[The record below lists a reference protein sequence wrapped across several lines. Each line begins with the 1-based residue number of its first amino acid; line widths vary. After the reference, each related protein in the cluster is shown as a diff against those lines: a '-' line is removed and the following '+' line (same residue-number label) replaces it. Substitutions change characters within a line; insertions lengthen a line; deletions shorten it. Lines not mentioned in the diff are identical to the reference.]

1 MDLALR
7 EQPQGPPQGLVL
19 VGANDSM
26 GCCSASWQPPSQEN
40 RALSPPG
47 HHFQGQA
54 ACLPHSSA
62 GVLLAFL
69 QKAPFLGS
77 VGRDKGG
84 QCGADVPNDL
94 APTLSLT
101 VAYEKSLEVSPR
113 YLKGTL

>member
-47 HHFQGQA
+47 QNARCPPPTHRRSSPCA
-54 ACLPHSSA
+54 SLPCHSA
-62 GVLLAFL
+62 GLEE
-69 QKAPFLGS
+69 QS
-77 VGRDKGG
+77 RTEI
-84 QCGADVPNDL
+84 QTQTSRPNST
-94 APTLSLT
+94 AGVT
-101 VAYEKSLEVSPR
+101 ARK
-113 YLKGTL
+113 